1 MKRAKSKN
9 LFKSTKSKALLL
21 VVLVAL
27 LGGGAWALNR
37 DGDNKKPS
45 VSPPVASPTAQTSN
59 GASPNLSPATSK
71 DQQYSDSRKDAIS
84 QQQNSPGNAQG
95 NDSGKSAVI
104 TSAANDSVR
113 ALVSG
118 VVENGGTCTFVFTQG
133 ANTIT
138 KTSKG
143 VANVSTTIC
152 ALVSPDPTPSTF
164 LSKGSWNVALSYTSS
179 STSVKSSAYTFEVK

>member
-9 LFKSTKSKALLL
+9 LFRSTKSKVILL

-27 LGGGAWALNR
+27 LGVGAFALNKS
-37 DGDNKKPS
+37 GDNKNPTDN
-45 VSPPVASPTAQTSN
+45 SPTASPTQHAPN
-59 GASPNLSPATSK
+59 GASPNLSPSTSQ
-71 DQQYSDSRKDAIS
+71 DQQYSDSRKDAIA
-84 QQQNSPGNAQG
+84 QQQNSSGSAQG

-104 TSAANDSVR
+104 TDAGNNAVH

-118 VVENGGTCTFVFTQG
+118 VVENNGTCTFVFTQG
-133 ANTIT
+133 ANTVT
-138 KTSKG
+138 KTSTG

-164 LSKGSWNVALSYTSS
+164 LSKGNWNVALSYTSS
-179 STSVKSSAYTFEVK
+179 ITSVKSSTYPFEVK